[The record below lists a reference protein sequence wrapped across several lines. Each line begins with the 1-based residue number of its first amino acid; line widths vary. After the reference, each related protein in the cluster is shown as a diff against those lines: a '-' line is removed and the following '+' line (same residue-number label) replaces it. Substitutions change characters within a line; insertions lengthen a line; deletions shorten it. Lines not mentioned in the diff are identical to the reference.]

1 MKVLVLFFL
10 PLSLCALDFHDFD
23 RYQNQYAEEEIRGK
37 LERYLEK
44 DSSIQEFYHLT
55 PNALTIGKK
64 GSPDYV
70 LALRETPSTD
80 SKIQQ
85 QKKSLKGLR
94 VALDP
99 GHIGG
104 EYAELEKRCI
114 KVLGVHLH
122 EGDMAYLTAVKLRE
136 LLENEGAVVMI
147 TRPGFGEGALDESF
161 RTWESKQKPSSEKT
175 KFIRYNRE
183 DLYARAEKINAFHP
197 DLTLILHYNSE
208 FSEEDE
214 TVPLIEEN
222 YAVVFVPGAFSEHEL
237 DREKDRYEFL
247 RLLVTETLEQSFKL
261 SRKVAERFAKDLD
274 VPLIDHA
281 KLSPKLEPYSLLLEK
296 GVYSRNLVLTRLI
309 QSPVCYGEPLLQNHR
324 KEAERLSVNDG
335 EIQGVRCS
343 KRLEE
348 VARAY
353 FEGIKAYCLE
363 DERLSL
369 SVD

>member
-1 MKVLVLFFL
+1 MKILALFFL
-10 PLSLCALDFHDFD
+10 PLSLCAFDFHDFD
-23 RYQNQYAEEEIRGK
+23 RYQNHYTAEEIRGK
-37 LERYLEK
+37 LEKYLEK
-44 DSSIQEFYHLT
+44 DPSIREFYQLT
-55 PNALTIGKK
+55 PKALSIGKK

-70 LALRETPSTD
+70 LTLRDDPLAGSFG
-80 SKIQQ
+80 KQR
-85 QKKSLKGLR
+85 KRSLKGLR

-99 GHIGG
+99 GHLGG

-114 KVLGVHLH
+114 KVLGIHLH
-122 EGDMAYLTAVKLRE
+122 EGDMAYLTALKLKE
-136 LLENEGAVVMI
+136 LLEKEGARVMI
-147 TRPGFGEGALDESF
+147 TRPGFGEGALGESF
-161 RTWESKQKPSSEKT
+161 KTWETKQKPASEKT

-208 FSEEDE
+208 YSEEDE
-214 TVPLIEEN
+214 TIPLIDEN
-222 YAVVFVPGAFSEHEL
+222 YAVVFIPGAFSDHEL
-237 DREKDRYEFL
+237 DRERDRYEFL
-247 RLLVTETLEQSFKL
+247 RLLVTETMEQSFKL
-261 SRKVAERFAKDLD
+261 SRKVAERFAKDLG

-281 KLSPKLEPYSLLLEK
+281 KLSPKLEPYSLLLER
-296 GVYSRNLVLTRLI
+296 GVYARNLILTRLI

-353 FEGIKAYCLE
+353 FEGIKAYCLGG
-363 DERLSL
+363 
-369 SVD
+369 